1 MAVTLFADDEVSLYG
16 AGIHT
21 NSDLFVWNGKE
32 VKGKPCKEKKKKVCF
47 VFFFLFLTPVLNSLG
62 LWCNYPNWS

>member
-32 VKGKPCKEKKKKVCF
+32 VKGKSCKEKKE
-47 VFFFLFLTPVLNSLG
+47 VFFFLFFS
-62 LWCNYPNWS
+62 

>member
-1 MAVTLFADDEVSLYG
+1 MAVTLFFFFIDDEVSLYG

-32 VKGKPCKEKKKKVCF
+32 VRKKT
-47 VFFFLFLTPVLNSLG
+47 LE
-62 LWCNYPNWS
+62 

>member
-1 MAVTLFADDEVSLYG
+1 MAVILFTDDEVSLYG

-32 VKGKPCKEKKKKVCF
+32 VRVNPCNKKKRKKF
-47 VFFFLFLTPVLNSLG
+47 VFSTPVLNSLG
-62 LWCNYPNWS
+62 LWCNYPYWS